1 MPKSITYLKPGFVR
15 MDFVSPHHGAVL
27 AYDPGD
33 GKVRLRPFGEHV
45 PPALT
50 LSPANPLV
58 RDHNGH
64 RVDRSDVGELLRNV
78 QALQQGG
85 ATVTEGEETIGG
97 RAALRVTVTG
107 APAHAVDGVHRYR
120 LWLDADDGFPLK
132 VVSFADGDG
141 EPLETVTLDDV
152 EIDVAFPARFSR
164 PDSAS
169 CRRLHGGIP
178 VFDDLAAWTRRS
190 RPSGTRSTRSIAGPN
205 GGGRGA
211 DRRARAGRRARRRRA
226 AALYV
231 EGRVAVPSDLRH
243 ARAARRAA
251 ARARRPRERRAIE
264 GDGRWS
270 FRGDGARTVVRY
282 DWHIRTREPWMNWL
296 APVARPL
303 FTWNHDVVMREG
315 ARGPRGCSAPPSR
328 PTAGRSGRS
337 PAVRDM

>member
-1 MPKSITYLKPGFVR
+1 
-15 MDFVSPHHGAVL
+15 
-27 AYDPGD
+27 
-33 GKVRLRPFGEHV
+33 
-45 PPALT
+45 
-50 LSPANPLV
+50 
-58 RDHNGH
+58 
-64 RVDRSDVGELLRNV
+64 
-78 QALQQGG
+78 
-85 ATVTEGEETIGG
+85 VTEGEETIGG

-152 EIDVAFPARFSR
+152 EIDVAFPPFSR

-178 VFDDLAAWTRRS
+178 VFDDLARGRAARGRLGRDLPGRS
-190 RPSGTRSTRSIAGPN
+190 LARMVE
-205 GGGRGA
+205 GRGA

-251 ARARRPRERRAIE
+251 ARARRPRERR
-264 GDGRWS
+264 DR
-270 FRGDGARTVVRY
+270 RR
-282 DWHIRTREPWMNWL
+282 
-296 APVARPL
+296 RPL
-303 FTWNHDVVMREG
+303 VVPRRRRAPSCATTG
-315 ARGPRGCSAPPSR
+315 TSARANPG
-328 PTAGRSGRS
+328 
-337 PAVRDM
+337 

>member
-1 MPKSITYLKPGFVR
+1 MIAALLAASLIGASMTADPVTVAHAHFEQVHSYRATIRSSARSGEHAEIHYAYLKPGFVR

-58 RDHNGH
+58 RDHSGH

-120 LWLDADDGFPLK
+120 LWLAADDGFPLK

-152 EIDVAFPARFSR
+152 EIDVAFPARF
-164 PDSAS
+164 
-169 CRRLHGGIP
+169 
-178 VFDDLAAWTRRS
+178 F
-190 RPSGTRSTRSIAGPN
+190 
-205 GGGRGA
+205 
-211 DRRARAGRRARRRRA
+211 
-226 AALYV
+226 
-231 EGRVAVPSDLRH
+231 
-243 ARAARRAA
+243 
-251 ARARRPRERRAIE
+251 
-264 GDGRWS
+264 
-270 FRGDGARTVVRY
+270 
-282 DWHIRTREPWMNWL
+282 
-296 APVARPL
+296 AP
-303 FTWNHDVVMREG
+303 
-315 ARGPRGCSAPPSR
+315 
-328 PTAGRSGRS
+328 
-337 PAVRDM
+337 